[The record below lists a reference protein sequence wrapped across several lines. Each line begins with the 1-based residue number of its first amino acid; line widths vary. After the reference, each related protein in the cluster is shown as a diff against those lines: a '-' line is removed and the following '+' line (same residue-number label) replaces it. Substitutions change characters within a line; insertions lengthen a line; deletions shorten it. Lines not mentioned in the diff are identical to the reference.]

1 MGVRVLIASLC
12 LAFALAAC
20 GPIGGKSYKSDPRLD
35 PLFAEL
41 KAAQDAP
48 SAQQIEA
55 RIWRIWGESGS
66 ATVDILLERA
76 QAAEAA
82 GDKALARSFLDQ
94 AVQLMPDYAESYNRR
109 AVLAFDTEDRAAA
122 LADIEDALK
131 REPRHFGALAGL
143 GMVYEAM
150 GQNKAA
156 YEAYKQALELN
167 PFLEQAKQG
176 VTRLKAEVDGR
187 DA

>member
-1 MGVRVLIASLC
+1 MGRTFLAIC
-12 LAFALAAC
+12 IAFALAAC
-20 GPIGGKSYKSDPRLD
+20 GQVASKQYTTDKRLD

-41 KAAQDAP
+41 KAAQDP
-48 SAQQIEA
+48 QTAQQVEA
-55 RIWRIWGESGS
+55 KIWRIWNESGS

-82 GDKALARSFLDQ
+82 GDKALARTFLDQ
-94 AVQLMPDYAESYNRR
+94 AVQILPDYAEAYNRR
-109 AVLAFDTEDRAAA
+109 AVLAFDSEDSAAA
-122 LADIEDALK
+122 LSDIEDALK

-143 GMVYEAM
+143 GMVYEAL
-150 GQNKAA
+150 GHEKAA
-156 YEAYKQALELN
+156 YEAYKQALELD

-176 VTRLKAEVDGR
+176 VARLKPDVEGR

>member
-1 MGVRVLIASLC
+1 MRSVILSVC
-12 LAFALAAC
+12 LALALAAC
-20 GPIGGKSYKSDPRLD
+20 GQIVGKTYKSDPRLD

-41 KAAQDAP
+41 KAAQDPA
-48 SAQQIEA
+48 SAQQVEA

-82 GDKALARSFLDQ
+82 GDKSLARTFLDQ
-94 AVQLMPDYAESYNRR
+94 AVQILPDYAEAYNRR
-109 AVLAFDTEDRAAA
+109 AVLSFDSEDTA
-122 LADIEDALK
+122 LALSDIEEALK

-150 GQNKAA
+150 GHNKAA
-156 YEAYKQALELN
+156 YEAYRQALELD

-176 VTRLKAEVDGR
+176 VARLKAEVEGR